1 MKYYKKMTGKHIYL
15 SPMCEEDADIYTKW
29 MNDSVITDGLGSST
43 MVFSK
48 EGERNWIEDNAGEYQ
63 FAII

>member
-1 MKYYKKMTGKHIYL
+1 MDERQRDHGR
-15 SPMCEEDADIYTKW
+15 S
-29 MNDSVITDGLGSST
+29 LGSST

-63 FAII
+63 FAIIEKESDTLIGNCGIQE